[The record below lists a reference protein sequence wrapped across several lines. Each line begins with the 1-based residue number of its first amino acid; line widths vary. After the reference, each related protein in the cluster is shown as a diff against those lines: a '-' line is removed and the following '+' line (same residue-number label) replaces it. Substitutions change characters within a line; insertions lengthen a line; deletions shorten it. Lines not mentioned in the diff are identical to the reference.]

1 MIANLLQNKSRLV
14 TAGLLGA
21 YLLYEISLEL
31 WCIAYKI
38 LN

>member
-14 TAGLLGA
+14 TAGLLGT